1 MKKGKTISLT
11 ASINLKEGSDLAGVL
26 EAMECILEHPDIE
39 STEIE
44 YETGG
49 QMQKVFRSKQGEAPM
64 GDTILPVLAFV
75 IAMAFILDQR

>member
-1 MKKGKTISLT
+1 VRGNEGNMKKGKTISLT

-49 QMQKVFRSKQGEAPM
+49 QMQKVFRSKQGEAPVDS
-64 GDTILPVLAFV
+64 GYFLKGRF
-75 IAMAFILDQR
+75 